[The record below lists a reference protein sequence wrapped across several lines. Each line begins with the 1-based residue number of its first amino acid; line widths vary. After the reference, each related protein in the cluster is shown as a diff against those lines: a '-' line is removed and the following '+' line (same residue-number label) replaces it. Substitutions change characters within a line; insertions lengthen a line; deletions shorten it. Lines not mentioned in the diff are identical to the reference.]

1 MTTRKGA
8 IAASIRARHPAP
20 DLLAHTAVSQPA
32 GQRSPAVSQA
42 VRILRCLSAAPAPL
56 GVSAVARELGLSPS
70 SCFNILRTLVAEG
83 LLAFDPAAKTYALGL
98 GLVEI
103 ASPALGLGYLDLIRP
118 VLTGL
123 AVRFES
129 LVALWQVT
137 ADERM
142 ILVER
147 FHSDAA
153 VRIEL
158 RPGQRI
164 PAYAG
169 AVGRC
174 VAAHSGLDEAELFGR
189 FSLLRWQVPVDFGTY
204 AAEVAAARKDGFAVD
219 RGQLL
224 RGVDAVGTVVLDQAG
239 RPRFGIG
246 SLDIAGHQAP
256 ERLRELGAEMREAAA
271 LIGRSLRWMRLLPPQ
286 R

>member
-1 MTTRKGA
+1 
-8 IAASIRARHPAP
+8 
-20 DLLAHTAVSQPA
+20 V
-32 GQRSPAVSQA
+32 
-42 VRILRCLSAAPAPL
+42 
-56 GVSAVARELGLSPS
+56 
-70 SCFNILRTLVAEG
+70 
-83 LLAFDPAAKTYALGL
+83 AKTYSLGL

-103 ASPALGLGYLDLIRP
+103 ASSALGMGYLDLIRP
-118 VLTGL
+118 VLSGL
-123 AVRFES
+123 AVRFDS
-129 LVALWQVT
+129 LVALWQLT

-147 FHSDAA
+147 FHSGAA

-158 RPGQRI
+158 RPGQRV
-164 PAYAG
+164 PAHAG

-174 VAAHSGLDEAELFGR
+174 VAAHSGLDEDGLFRR
-189 FSLLRWQVPVDFGTY
+189 FAMLRWQAPIDFATY

-224 RGVDAVGTVVLDQAG
+224 RGIEAVGTVVLDQAG

-246 SLDIAGHQAP
+246 SLDIAGHQPP
-256 ERLRELGAEMREAAA
+256 ERLRQLGTEMREAAG
-271 LIGRSLRWMRLLPPQ
+271 LIGRSLRWMEQQPPQ